1 MSQPRRV
8 AVIGGGIAGNAAAL
22 ALARKNISCTLF
34 DMGRSLGGR
43 VASRQLEQ
51 QGQPLSFD
59 HGAQQVTA
67 IGADF
72 QAQLAEWQAAGVV
85 AEWRGRHGEIAGG
98 AFRPR
103 PEQPGSG
110 SGGSGSGF
118 CGSLTGLPLYVG
130 VPNNNAIA
138 QHMAGQLQAHPNA
151 QLQSGVAV
159 QAVERVG
166 GGCGCG
172 SGGSKWQLRGSR
184 RGRAAAAEPEPVEQ
198 QTDLGLFDAIVLA
211 DAMPLLPGSAGHVAG
226 IEAAST
232 SLAQLARSV
241 QAVAPEPCFALMVAF
256 REPLPDVPFD
266 SASVAGDASSSSSS
280 GDSSGGSRA
289 AFQWVACNSSKPG
302 RPQLSGGAPQCWV
315 ALTTAQRAK
324 QILER
329 RPLSTAD
336 GRFNPQTEQ
345 YRAEVAAELLADFRA
360 LMQPFV
366 QGDLPEPLYTHAQR
380 WGRAF
385 ATQPL
390 GAEMLFLP
398 AQRLVLCGDV
408 CTGSS
413 VEAAWRSGRA
423 AGNATAD
430 MLLADAAA

>member
-1 MSQPRRV
+1 MAQPRRV

-22 ALARKNISCTLF
+22 ALARKNIPCTLF
-34 DMGRSLGGR
+34 DMGRALGGR

-51 QGQPLSFD
+51 QGQQLSFD
-59 HGAQQVTA
+59 HGAQQITA
-67 IGADF
+67 ISADF
-72 QAQLAEWQAAGVV
+72 KAQVAEWQAAGVV
-85 AEWRGRHGEIAGG
+85 AEWRGRHGAIEGG
-98 AFRPR
+98 TCRPR
-103 PEQPGSG
+103 QEQPGG
-110 SGGSGSGF
+110 SSSPGGSGF
-118 CGSLTGLPLYVG
+118 CGSLTGLPMYVG
-130 VPNNNAIA
+130 VPSNSAIA
-138 QHMAGQLQAHPNA
+138 QHMAAQLQAHQGS
-151 QLQSGVAV
+151 QLLSGVAV
-159 QAVERVG
+159 QSLERVG

-184 RGRAAAAEPEPVEQ
+184 KGRAAAAEPGPAEQ
-198 QTDLGLFDAIVLA
+198 QEDLGLFDAVVLA
-211 DAMPLLPGSAGHVAG
+211 DAMPLLPGSAGHIAG

-256 REPLPDVPFD
+256 RDALPGVPFD
-266 SASVAGDASSSSSS
+266 SASVAAGASGSSSSS
-280 GDSSGGSRA
+280 DSSSSSA

-302 RPQLSGGAPQCWV
+302 RPQPAAGTPQCWV
-315 ALTTAQRAK
+315 ALTTAQRAR

-345 YRAEVAAELLADFRA
+345 YRAEVAAELLADFRG

-366 QGDLPEPLYTHAQR
+366 QGELPEPLYVHAQR

-390 GAEMLFLP
+390 GTEVLFLP

-413 VEAAWRSGRA
+413 VEAAWRSGQA
-423 AGNATAD
+423 AGNAVAD
-430 MLLADAAA
+430 MLLADSTA